1 MTDRE
6 ELGDRLDAV
15 EEDLGAGD
23 ARPLFVFVDG
33 DEYVTPDGE
42 PAPEG
47 RGALFALPSEVADN
61 WERTDGDDAGGTDP

>member
-15 EEDLGAGD
+15 EEDLATGGE
-23 ARPLFVFVDG
+23 RPLFVFVDG
-33 DEYVTPDGE
+33 DGYVTPDGE

-47 RGALFALPSEVADN
+47 SGGLIALPPEVTDN
-61 WERTDGDDAGGTDP
+61 WGRGDAGDARGET

>member
-15 EEDLGAGD
+15 EEDLATGGE
-23 ARPLFVFVDG
+23 RPLFVFVDG
-33 DEYVTPDGE
+33 DGYVTPDGE

-47 RGALFALPSEVADN
+47 SAGLIALPPEV
-61 WERTDGDDAGGTDP
+61 TDKWGRGDAGDGRGDT

>member
-15 EEDLGAGD
+15 EEDLATGGE
-23 ARPLFVFVDG
+23 RPLFVFVDG
-33 DEYVTPDGE
+33 DGCVTPDGE

-47 RGALFALPSEVADN
+47 SGGLIALPPEVTDN
-61 WERTDGDDAGGTDP
+61 WGRGDAGDGRGDT